1 MLAVINTRQ
10 LAVDNGQF
18 EDLNHIFFNPPPVLA
33 GIFFENAA
41 SAVLLYASQPKRG
54 SKIVPGQDV
63 ATGPIMTPFVGALER
78 RCRNRI
84 AAPRVFFE

>member
-10 LAVDNGQF
+10 LAADNGQF
-18 EDLNHIFFNPPPVLA
+18 EISNHIFFNPPPVLA
-33 GIFFENAA
+33 GIFFGNAA
-41 SAVLLYASQPKRG
+41 SAVRLYASQQKRC

-63 ATGPIMTPFVGALER
+63 ARGPITGSSVAALER

-84 AAPRVFFE
+84 AALRVFLE